1 MNQNEVFNF
10 DHEVFGK
17 LTVLD
22 VKGKAMFVANEV
34 AEILGYS
41 NKAKAIQTHIKD
53 KDKSLITNKNPISG
67 LSIPDRGVY
76 ICSEKGVYTL
86 IMKSKLT
93 QAEQFQDWVMDE
105 VLPTIRKTG
114 GYVSD
119 SQQMVDTLFPNVSP
133 DQKQIL
139 GMLFDNVKEN
149 QHKVDFFHQVADAKD
164 NLDMNQFAK
173 VLDVGRN
180 TLFKILREQ
189 GYIMENSRLPYER
202 YKTAQKWFKVIETS
216 KNGRLFT
223 KTLVTPKGQIEL
235 SKRLKE
241 VLAA

>member
-1 MNQNEVFNF
+1 MKQNEVFNF

-22 VKGKAMFVANEV
+22 VDGQVMFVAKEV
-34 AEILGYS
+34 SEILGYKQTNS
-41 NKAKAIQTHIKD
+41 MNKLIDTEDKAKHSVLQNGGNYVNQ
-53 KDKSLITNKNPISG
+53 SLITESG
-67 LSIPDRGVY
+67 LY
-76 ICSEKGVYTL
+76 
-86 IMKSKLT
+86 
-93 QAEQFQDWVMDE
+93 QAIFNSTMLEAKTFKKWVTKE

-149 QHKVDFFHQVADAKD
+149 QHKVDFFNQVADAKD

-235 SKRLKE
+235 TKRLKD